1 MLTEPEPG
9 VMIRFCTTVDVGE
22 SVARCERMLVEKFTP
37 DGGDPNR
44 RSGDVI
50 DWSMVAIDD
59 YVISIQLSR
68 TTGQSGQK

>member
-9 VMIRFCTTVDVGE
+9 VMIRFCTTVDVG
-22 SVARCERMLVEKFTP
+22 ERMLVEKFTP